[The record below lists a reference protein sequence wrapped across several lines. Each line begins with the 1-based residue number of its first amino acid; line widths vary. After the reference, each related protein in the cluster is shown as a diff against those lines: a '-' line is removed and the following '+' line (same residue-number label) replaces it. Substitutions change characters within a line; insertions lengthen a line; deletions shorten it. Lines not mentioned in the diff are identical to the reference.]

1 MNERTTYVI
10 NETTAR
16 ERIAELLATTRYWP
30 RPESKKDKHGMPI
43 IAPEPD
49 DPDDE

>member
-1 MNERTTYVI
+1 MTSVI

-30 RPESKKDKHGMPI
+30 KEESKTDEHGMPVV
-43 IAPEPD
+43 APENHRKD
-49 DPDDE
+49 

>member
-1 MNERTTYVI
+1 MR
-10 NETTAR
+10 ETM
-16 ERIAELLATTRYWP
+16 EGLLASTRYSP
-30 RPESKKDKHGMPI
+30 KADAKTDKDGMPI

>member
-1 MNERTTYVI
+1 MNERTNVI

-16 ERIAELLATTRYWP
+16 ERIAGLLATTRYEP
-30 RPESKKDKHGMPI
+30 RPESKTDKHGMPVV
-43 IAPEPD
+43 APEPD

>member
-1 MNERTTYVI
+1 MDILKILPSDKMR
-10 NETTAR
+10 ETMAR
-16 ERIAELLATTRYWP
+16 LLESTRYSP
-30 RPESKKDKHGMPI
+30 KADAKTDKHGMPI